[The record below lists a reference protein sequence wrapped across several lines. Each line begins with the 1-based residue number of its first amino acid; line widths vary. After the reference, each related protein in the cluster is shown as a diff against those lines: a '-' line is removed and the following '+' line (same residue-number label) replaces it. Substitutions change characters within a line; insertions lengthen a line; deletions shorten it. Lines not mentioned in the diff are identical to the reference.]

1 MIDFELQT
9 NDGTKF
15 THIPVMPDIVASFSE
30 IAGKYIDLTVGMA
43 GHSKIILKSN
53 EKNFLLGVDCNKK
66 SLTAA
71 DEALAQEGFS
81 GRYKLVYGNFRD
93 IGLIAAQND
102 FIPAEGI
109 LADLGF
115 SSVEIAEPIGLSFDA
130 DQPLDMRL
138 DSSYPI
144 NASEIVNRWSESKIF
159 KMLQMVDERKAG
171 AISHAICRRRQKMPI
186 TRTVQ
191 LAQIVSSCFHKWQRI
206 HPATKTFLALRIVV
220 NREIENLE
228 TMIHAAFKL
237 LKIDG
242 RLAVI
247 SFNSIEDRIVKRA
260 FKEFAEAKIAIL
272 PYKKGVVPNEKE
284 KMDNPRSRSARLR
297 IMKRIK
303 EE

>member
-1 MIDFELQT
+1 MIDFEART
-9 NDGTKF
+9 NDDAKLI
-15 THIPVMPDIVASFSE
+15 HIPVMPDVVASFSK

-53 EKNFLLGVDCNKK
+53 EKNFLLGIDCNKK
-66 SLTAA
+66 SLITAN
-71 DEALAQEGFS
+71 ETLAREGFS

-93 IGLIAAQND
+93 IDLIAAQNN

-138 DSSYPI
+138 DSSYPLS
-144 NASEIVNRWSESKIF
+144 ASEIVNRWSESKIF

-186 TRTVQ
+186 TGTVQ
-191 LAQIVSSCFHKWQRI
+191 LAQIISSCFHKWQRI
-206 HPATKTFLALRIVV
+206 HPATKTFLSLRIVV

-228 TMIHAAFKL
+228 TMLHAAFRL

-260 FKEFAEAKIAIL
+260 FRELVEAKIAVL
-272 PYKKGVVPNEKE
+272 PYKKGVIPKEKE
-284 KMDNPRSRSARLR
+284 KRDNPRSRSARLR
-297 IMKRIK
+297 IMQKIK
-303 EE
+303 EK